1 VKGLIVIVNSEK
13 MYDQVLESDFKIV
26 GNYVV
31 IRHSQSASVKFF
43 QCFNDDGTMM
53 DQQEGV
59 TI

>member
-1 VKGLIVIVNSEK
+1 